1 MPGRHEEI
9 ENAKEEGV
17 IFQFLTQPLKI
28 LGDELGFVK
37 GLECIKMELG
47 ELDASGRKKPAP
59 VENSNF
65 ILDVD
70 TVVVAIGQNPNPL
83 LTKVTPGLKTKENGV
98 IVVDKNY
105 MTSVTGV
112 FAGGDIITGADTVI
126 QAMGAGKKA
135 AIAIDKYIKNG

>member
-1 MPGRHEEI
+1 MPGRLEEI

-28 LGDELGFVK
+28 LGDESGFVK
-37 GLECIKMELG
+37 GLECIRMKLRG
-47 ELDASGRKKPAP
+47 LDSSGRRKPVS

-70 TVVVAIGQNPNPL
+70 SVVVAIGQNPNPL
-83 LTKVTPGLKTKENGV
+83 LTKVNPELKTKENGAI
-98 IVVDKNY
+98 IVDNNY
-105 MTSVTGV
+105 MTSIPAV
-112 FAGGDIITGADTVI
+112 FAGGDIITGSDTVI

-135 AIAIDKYIKNG
+135 AIAIDKYIKN